1 MILVGR
7 TMAAFV
13 RCSRLV
19 LSMIANIDV
28 SDTVSHTL

>member
-7 TMAAFV
+7 SHAFI